1 MPSEINE
8 FNEPTRT
15 FIWVNYGDGQRIL
28 VNVNCSYEILNNYL
42 VTECD
47 IDEDVVY
54 DLCDS
59 SGKLL
64 NINDP
69 SSFAQITQSIEGG
82 AQYVLVSIEGDRPC
96 DVKPLLENYEA
107 KFPNLTEQIMQYLN
121 DKNDKFSRRKVAR
134 KTQQTKVVA
143 TPKRTKK

>member
-1 MPSEINE
+1 MKNSI
-8 FNEPTRT
+8 
-15 FIWVNYGDGQRIL
+15 
-28 VNVNCSYEILNNYL
+28 
-42 VTECD
+42 
-47 IDEDVVY
+47 VVY

-82 AQYVLVSIEGDRPC
+82 AQYVLVSIEGKWPRETSKNLFTYTCSFCTGDRPC

-107 KFPNLTEQIMQYLN
+107 KFPNLTGEDHSIMLVLSL
-121 DKNDKFSRRKVAR
+121 FSMRM
-134 KTQQTKVVA
+134 
-143 TPKRTKK
+143 